1 MNDDDRD
8 EQLSD
13 DDVRQLDALL
23 SNPALWDEPDP
34 ADEEFIVATILA
46 EAAATPAS
54 AESAEAAP
62 DNVIPISRHRR
73 WMAPALSAAAA
84 VLVVLLGLGIVNAIS
99 DRPADGEVELAL
111 DGTDL
116 APAATA
122 TARIVDLPAGSRIR
136 LDVEGLEPAAPGT
149 YYEVWL
155 RQDAEIGVSAG
166 TFHLRGDGDIE
177 LWAGVSLQD
186 YPLVTITIQ
195 EEAEPVSS
203 GRVVLK
209 ALASEG

>member
-111 DGTDL
+111 DGTEL

>member
-1 MNDDDRD
+1 MNEHDRED
-8 EQLSD
+8 ELSD
-13 DDVRQLDALL
+13 DEVRQLDALL
-23 SNPALWDEPDP
+23 SNPDLWDAPDP
-34 ADEEFIVATILA
+34 ADEDAIVAAILG
-46 EAAATPAS
+46 EAAA
-54 AESAEAAP
+54 ESKTETAADPVP

-84 VLVVLLGLGIVNAIS
+84 VIVVLLGLGIVNAIA
-99 DRPADGEVELAL
+99 DRPDDGEVELAL

-116 APAATA
+116 APDATA

-177 LWAGVSLQD
+177 LWAGVSLDD
-186 YPLVTITIQ
+186 YPLVTITVQ

-209 ALASEG
+209 ALASGG

>member
-1 MNDDDRD
+1 MNEHDRED
-8 EQLSD
+8 ELSED
-13 DDVRQLDALL
+13 EVRQLDALL
-23 SNPALWDEPDP
+23 SNPDLWDAADP
-34 ADEEFIVATILA
+34 ADEDAIVAAILA
-46 EAAATPAS
+46 EAAAEP
-54 AESAEAAP
+54 EVEAAADPVP
-62 DNVIPISRHRR
+62 DNVIPIARHRR
-73 WMAPALSAAAA
+73 WVAPALSAAAA
-84 VLVVLLGLGIVNAIS
+84 VIVVLLGLGIVNAIA
-99 DRPADGEVELAL
+99 DRPVDGEVELAL

-116 APAATA
+116 APDATA

-177 LWAGVSLQD
+177 LWAGVSLND
-186 YPLVTITIQ
+186 YPLVTITVQ

-209 ALASEG
+209 ALATGG

>member
-54 AESAEAAP
+54 TESAEAAP